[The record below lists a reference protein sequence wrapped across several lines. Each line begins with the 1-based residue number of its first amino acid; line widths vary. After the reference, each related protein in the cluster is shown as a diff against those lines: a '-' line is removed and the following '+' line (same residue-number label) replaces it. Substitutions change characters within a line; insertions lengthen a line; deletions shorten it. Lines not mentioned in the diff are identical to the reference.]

1 MASSALRLHLQPT
14 PNFMKTFG
22 IVSYNIYCNF
32 TNYGSALQSWALS
45 QVIQRLGYNAK
56 LIDCCPEV
64 LRDADMLNPYKLMWD
79 KDEESR
85 RMCEL
90 PMPAIRESYVKVAA

>member
-1 MASSALRLHLQPT
+1 MVDIADILKFVEAPGTISLVLRLHLHPT

-22 IVSYNIYCNF
+22 IVSYNIHCNF

-56 LIDCCPEV
+56 LIDYCPEV
-64 LRDADMLNPYKLMWD
+64 LVWFRW
-79 KDEESR
+79 ER
-85 RMCEL
+85 RV
-90 PMPAIRESYVKVAA
+90 VK